1 MPVVDATLD
10 LDGHEMAPVHLWG
23 DLFGEASG
31 RIAEMMTPMLKKAG
45 HNDFYSPSRNV
56 DDVEIT
62 YDTVWKMKG
71 TSAPGAFDFSR
82 RPAVLDALGVE
93 KQLIF
98 PSAAIGAMQM
108 LDRVNT
114 PWIVGS
120 DASAMSIEDMRELG
134 RRGIEEYHL
143 WAAQAQSVDPD
154 RIRMVGYLSPAETVD
169 ELLADAQKLIGMR
182 FKALHINAGTPPAQ
196 KSPAD
201 PELDRLW
208 ALLEKNRVPLVVH
221 VGSSE
226 IGFLASPTWSKA
238 PAFAPGKVVSHELG
252 IEPYSFVTLNYPIS
266 NFLLC
271 LTLGGVFERF
281 PGLVFGAIE
290 VGASWFGPFVESLDM
305 WADVYAARLE
315 PFISSRPSEYMRRN
329 VRVTPFNNFEPV
341 SEHLTRY
348 PHLQDCYAFST
359 DYPHFEGGLD
369 IQRALE
375 RKLSAIDDEV
385 QAKFFRHNGELLFQ

>member
-1 MPVVDATLD
+1 MPVVEATFD
-10 LDGHEMAPVHLWG
+10 VDGHEMAPVHLWG

-31 RIAEMMTPMLKKAG
+31 RIAEIMTPMLKKAG
-45 HNDFYSPSRNV
+45 HNDFYSPSRMV

-62 YDTVWKMKG
+62 SDNVRKMKG

-98 PSAAIGAMQM
+98 PSAALSAVQILERAGS
-108 LDRVNT
+108 
-114 PWIVGS
+114 PWGVS
-120 DASAMSIEDMRELG
+120 VDMSVEELRDLG
-134 RRGIEEYHL
+134 RRGIEEYHV

-154 RIRMVGYLSPAETVD
+154 RIRIVGYLSPAATV
-169 ELLADAQKLIGMR
+169 EALVADARKLINMG
-182 FKALHINAGTPPAQ
+182 FKALHINAGSPPAG

-201 PELDRLW
+201 PHLDPLW
-208 ALLEKNRVPLVVH
+208 ALLERHRVPLVVH

-226 IGFLASPTWSKA
+226 IGFLGSPAWSKA
-238 PAFAPGKVVSHELG
+238 PAFAPGKVESHELG
-252 IEPYSFVTLNYPIS
+252 LEPYTFATLNLPIS
-266 NFLLC
+266 NFLTC
-271 LTLGGVFERF
+271 MTFGGVFERF

-305 WADVYAARLE
+305 WAQVYATRLK
-315 PFISSRPSEYMRRN
+315 PFISARPSEYMSRS
-329 VRVTPFNNFEPV
+329 VRVTPFNSFEPV
-341 SEHLTRY
+341 AEHLVRY

-369 IQRALE
+369 IQRILE
-375 RKLSAIDDEV
+375 RKLAGFDDEV